1 MFGWFRKRNKQEQQA
16 AASVSQAAP
25 ALEHSAT
32 QTPPATEQ
40 TTSAPLT
47 SAQLPPQ
54 GYAHPT
60 GPAVE
65 PPTEP
70 VTQPEAHEALE
81 SAEPAQ
87 QERDDHEPASAAP
100 TDQPQQATSEEPAA
114 IAAPVADKS
123 KDQKQALVPAPSARP
138 AMPLSAHPNFAG
150 FGLTPSSTEPPR
162 MLQPEAALSPTAQ
175 QELHRLF
182 DDMFGPTGRY
192 RLEWRTDRELGD
204 DAMFAS
210 MMAQDLVR
218 RVQNAVADVEELER
232 PTPLRAITAGEKS
245 HSDEHDEDATTAD
258 TSEAA

>member
-1 MFGWFRKRNKQEQQA
+1 MASMFGWLRKHNRQEQQA
-16 AASVSQAAP
+16 AASVSQTAP
-25 ALEHSAT
+25 AVEHSAA

-47 SAQLPPQ
+47 STQLPPQ

-70 VTQPEAHEALE
+70 VTQSEAHEALE

-114 IAAPVADKS
+114 IAAPVADKPE
-123 KDQKQALVPAPSARP
+123 DREQALVPAPSARP
-138 AMPLSAHPNFAG
+138 AMPLSAHPNFVG
-150 FGLTPSSTEPPR
+150 FGLTPTSAEPPR
-162 MLQPEAALSPTAQ
+162 MLQPEAALSPAAQ

-182 DDMFGPTGRY
+182 DDLFGPTGRY

-218 RVQNAVADVEELER
+218 RVQNSVADVEELER
-232 PTPLRAITAGEKS
+232 PTPLRAITAGE
-245 HSDEHDEDATTAD
+245 DAASVG

>member
-25 ALEHSAT
+25 ALEHSAP
-32 QTPPATEQ
+32 QTAPATEP
-40 TTSAPLT
+40 APLT
-47 SAQLPPQ
+47 STQLPPQ

-70 VTQPEAHEALE
+70 VTQPEALE

-114 IAAPVADKS
+114 IAVADKS
-123 KDQKQALVPAPSARP
+123 EDQEQALVPAPSARP

-162 MLQPEAALSPTAQ
+162 MLQPEAALSPAAQ

-245 HSDEHDEDATTAD
+245 RSNEHDEDATTAD